1 MQSWGF
7 LFLFALVIAVGIYGC
22 SNEMN
27 NPKFGGSLPGIQAST
42 LAKHGVSSSSQVNL
56 VSDLTSFSAQ
66 KIDANLLNAWGIAFT
81 PTGKIWI
88 AANHS
93 GLSVIYDTS
102 GATQRPPVIIPSEG
116 STAGGAPSGVIFN
129 PTTGFVISA
138 TGEVSKFIF
147 SSEDGIISAWSSG
160 SNALNVADR
169 SSSGTVYKG
178 LALAFNGNQP
188 FLYATDFRNGKVDVF
203 DSHFQYDSA
212 MTLNDPGIPSG
223 FAPFGI
229 QNINGYL
236 FVTYAKQK
244 GPDNMDDQ
252 SGPGNGYVDVY
263 RPNGKMISRFASQ
276 GALNSPWGIAKAPDG
291 GFGKFEDA
299 ILIGNFGDGRI
310 NAFSEQG
317 KFLGPVSDS
326 AGNPIAI
333 EGLWGLSF
341 GNQNSGNNFEVK
353 SDTHGNGQGGD
364 GHDNGGHNG
373 NDNHDGNSAKFSS
386 LKLFFTAGPNE
397 ESDGLFGY
405 IVSSVKFHK

>member
-1 MQSWGF
+1 MRQLLSGRGQ
-7 LFLFALVIAVGIYGC
+7 LCGVVCAVVISLYLYGC

-27 NPKFGGSLPGIQAST
+27 NPTMSGSLSGIQAPT
-42 LAKHGVSSSSQVNL
+42 LAKHGLTSSSQVNL
-56 VSDLTSFSAQ
+56 VANLASYSAR
-66 KIDANLLNAWGIAFT
+66 KIDVNLANAWGIAFT

-88 AANHS
+88 SANHS

-102 GATQRPPVIIPSEG
+102 GTTQRTPVIIPSEDSSG
-116 STAGGAPSGVIFN
+116 GGAPSGVVFN
-129 PTTGFVISA
+129 STTGFVIPA
-138 TGEVSKFIF
+138 TGEISKFIF

-178 LALAFNGNQP
+178 LALAFNNGQP
-188 FLYATDFRNGKVDVF
+188 YLYATDFRNGKVDVL
-203 DSHFQYDSA
+203 DIHFHYVSSIS
-212 MTLNDPGIPSG
+212 LKDPGIPSG
-223 FAPFGI
+223 YAPFGI
-229 QNINGYL
+229 QNIDGFL

-252 SGPGNGYVDVY
+252 AGPGFGYVDVY
-263 RPNGKMISRFASQ
+263 RPGGKLVSRFASQ

-291 GFGKFEDA
+291 GFGKFGDA

-310 NAFSEQG
+310 NAFSEYG

-341 GNQNSGNNFEVK
+341 GNQNNGSGYSVM
-353 SDTHGNGQGGD
+353 DD
-364 GHDNGGHNG
+364 GHDGG
-373 NDNHDGNSAKFSS
+373 NDNHDGGSMRSLP
-386 LKLFFTAGPNE
+386 LKLYFTAGPND

-405 IVSSVKFHK
+405 ITSSVNFHK